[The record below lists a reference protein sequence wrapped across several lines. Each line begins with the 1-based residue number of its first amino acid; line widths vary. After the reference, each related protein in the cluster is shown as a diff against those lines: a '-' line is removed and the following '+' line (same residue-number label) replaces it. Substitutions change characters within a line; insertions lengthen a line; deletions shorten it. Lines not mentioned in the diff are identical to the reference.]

1 MQNLDQIRAAAAAK
15 LLPQGKTHS
24 FDRSDVVGIPS
35 IILTNGL
42 LAAAAFCCEPG
53 KDKREGMKNAFN
65 GIATHLNSR
74 GLTSATTGQALITD
88 LASKDSL
95 ALQRATTEALAFL
108 AYLKRFPYA
117 KISDSFLWK
126 WTLICNC
133 RQGSIL
139 IVAANHF

>member
-24 FDRSDVVGIPS
+24 FDRSDVVGIPAL
-35 IILTNGL
+35 ILTNGL
-42 LAAAAFCCEPG
+42 LASAAFCCEQG
-53 KDKREGMKNAFN
+53 DKREGMKKAFN

-74 GLTSATTGQALITD
+74 GLTIATTVQALITD

-108 AYLKRFPYA
+108 AYLKRFAVKKDDKP
-117 KISDSFLWK
+117 
-126 WTLICNC
+126 
-133 RQGSIL
+133 
-139 IVAANHF
+139 